1 MWHNREL
8 HFFLIDDFYAVSS
21 LIFVAM
27 ALISIRPRELSS
39 NLQSKAL
46 VVAALSLI
54 AAISFFFLLSIA
66 FDFGRC
72 IFPSR
77 NHPYFTS
84 GRLMMGAL
92 VPFALLYTYGVNELC
107 RRLRVGFPAWVAV
120 GLLLM
125 IASISEIVVK
135 HSVFGSEHNWFH
147 L

>member
-21 LIFVAM
+21 LIFVAI
-27 ALISIRPRELSS
+27 ALISIRPSQLCS

-46 VVAALSLI
+46 LVAALNLI
-54 AAISFFFLLSIA
+54 AAISFFFVLSIA

-77 NHPYFTS
+77 AHPYFTS

-92 VPFALLYTYGVNELC
+92 VPFALLYTYGVNELF
-107 RRLRVGFPAWVAV
+107 RRFRVGFPAWIGV

-135 HSVFGSEHNWFH
+135 HSVFSSQHNWFH